1 MDEYN
6 RVIET
11 NVLNA
16 ELNIDEE
23 TLFKSDV
30 LKNYIDD
37 NGNHYLVG
45 DTISVIIKKDDWNTF
60 IQNIRTIHYKQS
72 ILGDK
77 TPIIEELDVM
87 DFNRPMLYQM
97 AYKHQAN
104 GYTDYTNK
112 FLDVRHLQSKMKWG
126 VLPISSYSKR

>member
-11 NVLNA
+11 NVLRP

-23 TLFKSDV
+23 TLFNPDV
-30 LKNYIDD
+30 LINYIDN

-60 IQNIRTIHYKQS
+60 LQNIRTIHYKQS

-77 TPIIEELDVM
+77 IPIIEELDVI
-87 DFNRPMLYQM
+87 DFKRTMLYQM

-104 GYTDYTNK
+104 DYANYTNK

-126 VLPISSYSKR
+126 VLSNKRDY

>member
-11 NVLNA
+11 NVLRP

-23 TLFKSDV
+23 TLFNPNV
-30 LKNYIDD
+30 LINYIDD
-37 NGNHYLVG
+37 TGNHYLVG
-45 DTISVIIKKDDWNTF
+45 DSVSIIIPKSEWNIF
-60 IQNIRTIHYKQS
+60 LQNIKTIHYKKS

-77 TPIIEELDVM
+77 IPIEEKLDVI
-87 DFNRPMLYQM
+87 DFNRSMLYQM

-104 GYTDYTNK
+104 DYADYNKK
-112 FLDVRHLQSKMKWG
+112 FLDIRHLQSKMKWG
-126 VLPISSYSKR
+126 VLGNKRD